1 MSSNRLIYDQCE
13 YSTRVEE
20 STGTLAYMLNP
31 LAHENKNKCR
41 FELGLVGGNNV
52 SLTKGNL
59 IDVESDLK
67 GVTRKASLCPSR
79 KYKNSCSTS
88 DVQDCQPDNIV
99 IDGPGC
105 DIPKE
110 VDTSLVHLPSCNMFR
125 YKPTPLP
132 RALDFPDCPARQV
145 PRCQPEADEN

>member
-13 YSTRVEE
+13 YDVRVAE
-20 STGTLAYMLNP
+20 STGTLAYMLDP
-31 LAHENKNKCR
+31 LAHENVKKCR
-41 FELGLVGGNNV
+41 IELGIVGGNNV
-52 SLTKGNL
+52 SLTKGNI

-79 KYKNSCSTS
+79 KYRTKCATS
-88 DVQDCQPDNIV
+88 DCLSCQPEDIV

-105 DIPKE
+105 DLPRE
-110 VDTSLVHLPSCNMFR
+110 VDTELVHLPSCNMFR

-132 RALDFPDCPARQV
+132 KALDFPDCPVRQ
-145 PRCQPEADEN
+145 PNRCDKN

>member
-13 YSTRVEE
+13 YDTRVAE
-20 STGTLAYMLNP
+20 STGTLAYMLDSS
-31 LAHENKNKCR
+31 AYENNKKCR
-41 FELGLVGGNNV
+41 IELGIVGGNNV

-79 KYKNSCSTS
+79 KYRTKCATS
-88 DVQDCQPDNIV
+88 DCLSCQPENIV

-105 DIPKE
+105 DKPRE
-110 VDTSLVHLPSCNMFR
+110 VDTDLVHLPSCNMFR

-132 RALDFPDCPARQV
+132 KALYFPPCPVRQ
-145 PRCQPEADEN
+145 PNRCDKN

>member
-13 YSTRVEE
+13 YDTRVAE
-20 STGTLAYMLNP
+20 STGTLAYMLDSS
-31 LAHENKNKCR
+31 AYENNKQCR
-41 FELGLVGGNNV
+41 IELGIVGGNNV

-79 KYKNSCSTS
+79 KYRTKCATS
-88 DVQDCQPDNIV
+88 DCLSCQPENIV

-105 DIPKE
+105 DKPRE
-110 VDTSLVHLPSCNMFR
+110 VDTDLVHLPSCNMFR

-132 RALDFPDCPARQV
+132 KALDFPPCPVRQ
-145 PRCQPEADEN
+145 PNRCDKN

>member
-13 YSTRVEE
+13 YDTRVAE
-20 STGTLAYMLNP
+20 STGTLAYMLDSS
-31 LAHENKNKCR
+31 AHENNKKCR
-41 FELGLVGGNNV
+41 IELGIVGGNNV

-79 KYKNSCSTS
+79 KYRTKCATS
-88 DVQDCQPDNIV
+88 DCLSCQPENIV

-105 DIPKE
+105 DKPRE
-110 VDTSLVHLPSCNMFR
+110 VDTDLVHLPSCNMFR

-132 RALDFPDCPARQV
+132 KALDFPACPVRQ
-145 PRCQPEADEN
+145 PNRCDKN